1 MFNKRRK
8 PPVSEMK
15 ALAEAPTAPPVVA
28 SAPASVVAA
37 PAPEPEPEPPRCA
50 NVIASDAR
58 IKGSIVAVQDLEI
71 AGIVRGDVECHARL
85 VVAAGGEIHGQVTAR
100 ELVLH
105 GLVQGDVE
113 VSGRLAIGS
122 EGRLIGDAS
131 ARAVSIEEGAV
142 VSGSCSMGR
151 RGATPAN
158 DEPETIFLSRIMDD
172 DDDVMPIGRTAVGA

>member
-1 MFNKRRK
+1 MFSKRRK

-15 ALAEAPTAPPVVA
+15 ALAEAPTAAPPV
-28 SAPASVVAA
+28 ASV
-37 PAPEPEPEPPRCA
+37 PEPEPVPVVEPEPPRCA

-85 VVAAGGEIHGQVTAR
+85 VVAPGGEIHGQVIAR
-100 ELVLH
+100 ELILH

-113 VSGRLAIGS
+113 ISGRLAIGS

-151 RGATPAN
+151 SGAAPAN

-172 DDDVMPIGRTAVGA
+172 DDDGGVMPIGRTAVGA

>member
-1 MFNKRRK
+1 MFSKRRK

-15 ALAEAPTAPPVVA
+15 ALAEAPTAAPPV
-28 SAPASVVAA
+28 ASV
-37 PAPEPEPEPPRCA
+37 PEPEPVPVVEPEPPRCA

-85 VVAAGGEIHGQVTAR
+85 VVAPGGEIHGQVIAR
-100 ELVLH
+100 ELILH

-113 VSGRLAIGS
+113 ISGRLAIGS

-151 RGATPAN
+151 SGATPAN

-172 DDDVMPIGRTAVGA
+172 DDDGGVMPIGRTAVGA